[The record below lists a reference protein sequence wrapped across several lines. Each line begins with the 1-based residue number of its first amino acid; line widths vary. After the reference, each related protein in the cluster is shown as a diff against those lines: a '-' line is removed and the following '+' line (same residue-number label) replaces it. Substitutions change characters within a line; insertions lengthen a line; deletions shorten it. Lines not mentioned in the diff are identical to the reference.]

1 LPLDYDPNKDIQVY
15 SGQQNMTMTDRT
27 KKLCPSWVGGKN
39 YWSASY
45 SRRTKLLYIPS
56 DAKCSETTLDPNA
69 ARSETGSMRG
79 GVPKYIERN
88 ESDIVVVDPF
98 TGEVKKK
105 MRQPYPNRSAA
116 LTTAGGLFFTGLID
130 GSFAA
135 YDDVSLEQLWEVNVG
150 VGVNAPPMTFEVG
163 GKQYVA
169 ILTGLGVP
177 AKSALVNTPE
187 LREMRNQTMLFVFG
201 L

>member
-1 LPLDYDPNKDIQVY
+1 
-15 SGQQNMTMTDRT
+15 MTLTDRT
-27 KKLCPSWVGGKN
+27 KKLCPSWLGGNN

-45 SRRTKLLYIPS
+45 SRRTRLLYIPS
-56 DAKCSETTLDPNA
+56 VSTCNEATLDPDAGRNPG
-69 ARSETGSMRG
+69 GSMLG
-79 GVPKYIERN
+79 GMSRYTERN

-98 TGEVKKK
+98 TGEVKRK
-105 MRQPYPNRSAA
+105 MRKPFPNRSAA
-116 LTTAGGLFFTGLID
+116 LTTAGGLLFTGYVD

-150 VGVNAPPMTFEVG
+150 TGFNAPPMTFEVG

-169 ILTGLGVP
+169 ILTGLSRNSR
-177 AKSALVNTPE
+177 AALVNTPE
-187 LREMRNQTMLFVFG
+187 LREMRSQTMLFVFG